1 MGGLSSLFGN
11 KSNVDHEDNSQS
23 VNLQDV
29 VAALEE
35 RVSTLEK
42 RVGELERAL
51 VTSASQGE
59 PNATL
64 VKKEDMNEERLSLV
78 CAPDQVG
85 LVQEDDPSTMVFSSS
100 QGDDPNTHRSRQSIY
115 LAAPHPDGSFAKYS
129 PEEQVGKSIYQLTT
143 EDGINGCFIML
154 DSREAIGTAMIS
166 VSQFI
171 KPVCKVMGP
180 SNSNPRHILTLEEGM
195 ATKVGNVWKVTR
207 KAVVRFE

>member
-11 KSNVDHEDNSQS
+11 RSNADREDTSQVVS
-23 VNLQDV
+23 LQDV

-42 RVGELERAL
+42 RIGELEQAI
-51 VTSASQGE
+51 VTSAAQGK
-59 PNATL
+59 PGGTL
-64 VKKEDMNEERLSLV
+64 TEMEDLDVDRNSWEDES
-78 CAPDQVG
+78 DQAG
-85 LVQEDDPSTMVFSSS
+85 SMQEDHPSTQEAFPSLDYVP
-100 QGDDPNTHRSRQSIY
+100 DTHRSRQSIY

-129 PEEQVGKSIYQLTT
+129 TEEQVGKSIYQLTT
-143 EDGINGCFIML
+143 EDGINGSFIML

-180 SNSNPRHILTLEEGM
+180 SHSNPSHILTLEEGM

-207 KAVVRFE
+207 KAVIRFE